1 MANVGK
7 TIKKVANKVVETV
20 TAPFKTPEAPPQQ
33 AAQAPP
39 TIINMPTPEESPR
52 YKRMPTATDSETLM
66 AGMRSRASAMR
77 RKGRQSTILTDR
89 ARDVVGVGGQKLGG

>member
-20 TAPFKTPEAPPQQ
+20 TAPFKMPAAPEA
-33 AAQAPP
+33 APP
-39 TIINMPTPEESPR
+39 PPMPTPEEAPS
-52 YKRMPTATDSETLM
+52 YKRMPVATDRETLM
-66 AGMRSRASAMR
+66 AGMRTRANALR

-89 ARDVVGVGGQKLGG
+89 AREVVGSGSEKLG